1 MAINLYTGLQ
11 GSGKSYE
18 CVSTVM
24 VEAVANGRRV
34 VTNVDGIDSE
44 EIRMYV
50 HEKRG
55 ISFDQLGH
63 VDHCENEDVLKPDF
77 FYYGDQVDTF
87 VRPGDLVCI
96 DEAWRFWGTDS
107 KIHPNHFTFFREHR
121 HYVNPD
127 TKVSCD
133 LAVMVQDISD
143 LHRKLKYVVELHCR
157 TTKLKS
163 LGFNKTYRVELWE
176 GYKTAAKLKL
186 KTEVKKYDKDVFP
199 LYSSYAGG
207 EGKEATMDFRQNV
220 LNSKKLWFGIIAA
233 LICLYISITQ
243 TIKFFSPKTASTS
256 GAKVTASNGATT
268 AANQPATPLPPTYS
282 SEYRIVGNF
291 KGRDGSWVVVQDSK
305 GRTRLE
311 SPTIF
316 NEPNSIL
323 ATGTIDG
330 QRVSLFS
337 GAALNSTFK
346 EAVK

>member
-207 EGKEATMDFRQNV
+207 VGKEATMDSRQNV
-220 LNSKKLWFGIIAA
+220 LNSKKLWLGVVLGLIA
-233 LICLYISITQ
+233 LYVSVTQ
-243 TIKFFSPKTASTS
+243 TIAFFSPKTSPVTKPKQAASTTS
-256 GAKVTASNGATT
+256 TASNQ
-268 AANQPATPLPPTYS
+268 AASTPLPPTFS
-282 SEYRIVGNF
+282 SEYRIAGNF
-291 KGRDGSWVVVQDSK
+291 TGKDGTWVVVQDSK

-323 ATGTIDG
+323 AIGSIDG
-330 QRVSLFS
+330 QRVSAFS
-337 GAALNSTFK
+337 GAAVNVSAK
-346 EAVK
+346 EAAK